1 MIPSEAPEAKKA
13 KTVNDRVFGSNRF
26 DDATKEL
33 LQRRSGATLFV
44 HANALQCR
52 MPILFRDY
60 ENRKGMHFGNEATN
74 VIEDAVDVA
83 D

>member
-1 MIPSEAPEAKKA
+1 MQ
-13 KTVNDRVFGSNRF
+13 
-26 DDATKEL
+26 L
-33 LQRRSGATLFV
+33 CFV

-74 VIEDAVDVA
+74 VIDDAVDVA